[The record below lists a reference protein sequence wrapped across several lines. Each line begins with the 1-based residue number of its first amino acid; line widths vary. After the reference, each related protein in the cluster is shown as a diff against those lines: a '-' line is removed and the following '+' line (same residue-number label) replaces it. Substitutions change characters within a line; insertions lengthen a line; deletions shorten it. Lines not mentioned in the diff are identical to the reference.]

1 MKRKRIKNKDALVLT
16 DLLASTFHSLWQRL
30 DKLSICILR
39 FFFRKN
45 KRSVIIFISNCG
57 FMLDAGFGSIL
68 QLPQGR
74 RKPFGWQTK
83 ANANAKANYL
93 VEKEV
98 SKSVCK
104 VKVSYDTLQISQF
117 EFL

>member
-1 MKRKRIKNKDALVLT
+1 LW
-16 DLLASTFHSLWQRL
+16 FHVRCWLWQHPPAPP
-30 DKLSICILR
+30 K
-39 FFFRKN
+39 
-45 KRSVIIFISNCG
+45 
-57 FMLDAGFGSIL
+57 
-68 QLPQGR
+68 GR

-98 SKSVCK
+98 SNSVCK

>member
-1 MKRKRIKNKDALVLT
+1 
-16 DLLASTFHSLWQRL
+16 
-30 DKLSICILR
+30 
-39 FFFRKN
+39 
-45 KRSVIIFISNCG
+45 
-57 FMLDAGFGSIL
+57 MLDAGFGSSL
-68 QLPQGR
+68 QSPKGEE
-74 RKPFGWQTK
+74 KPFGWQTK

>member
-1 MKRKRIKNKDALVLT
+1 MLAL
-16 DLLASTFHSLWQRL
+16 AAPFSSP
-30 DKLSICILR
+30 K
-39 FFFRKN
+39 
-45 KRSVIIFISNCG
+45 G
-57 FMLDAGFGSIL
+57 EE
-68 QLPQGR
+68 
-74 RKPFGWQTK
+74 KPFGWQTK
-83 ANANAKANYL
+83 ANTNAKANYL

>member
-1 MKRKRIKNKDALVLT
+1 
-16 DLLASTFHSLWQRL
+16 
-30 DKLSICILR
+30 
-39 FFFRKN
+39 
-45 KRSVIIFISNCG
+45 
-57 FMLDAGFGSIL
+57 MLHAGFGS
-68 QLPQGR
+68 PSSSPR
-74 RKPFGWQTK
+74 GWDAIRMASK
-83 ANANAKANYL
+83 SEPNAKAKYL

>member
-1 MKRKRIKNKDALVLT
+1 
-16 DLLASTFHSLWQRL
+16 
-30 DKLSICILR
+30 
-39 FFFRKN
+39 
-45 KRSVIIFISNCG
+45 
-57 FMLDAGFGSIL
+57 MLDAGFGSIF
-68 QLPQGR
+68 QIPQGR

-98 SKSVCK
+98 LKSVCK

>member
-1 MKRKRIKNKDALVLT
+1 
-16 DLLASTFHSLWQRL
+16 
-30 DKLSICILR
+30 
-39 FFFRKN
+39 
-45 KRSVIIFISNCG
+45 
-57 FMLDAGFGSIL
+57 MLDAGFGSPL

-74 RKPFGWQTK
+74 RKSFGWQTK

-98 SKSVCK
+98 SNSVCK